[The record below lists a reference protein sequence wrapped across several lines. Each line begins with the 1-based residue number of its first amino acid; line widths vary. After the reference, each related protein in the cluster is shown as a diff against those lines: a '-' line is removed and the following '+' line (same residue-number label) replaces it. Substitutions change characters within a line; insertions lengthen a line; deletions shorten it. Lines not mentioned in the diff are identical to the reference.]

1 MKNKNEKLYKLLNDV
16 NRHSKKH
23 INEDKYSKE
32 ERVASEY
39 CKKLKIA
46 NGIKATYSTG
56 VRTYPDF
63 GVCDMELREETHTLE
78 EKQTEMPLD
87 ENKVAYNYIKLLMA
101 NGTIK

>member
-1 MKNKNEKLYKLLNDV
+1 MKNKNDKLYKLLNDI
-16 NRHSKKH
+16 NRRSKAY

-32 ERVASEY
+32 ERKAKEY
-39 CKKLKIA
+39 CKRVKIA

-63 GVCDMELREETHTLE
+63 GVCDMELREDIKQSE
-78 EKQTEMPLD
+78 EEEMSLD

>member
-1 MKNKNEKLYKLLNDV
+1 MKNKNDKLYKLLNDI
-16 NRHSKKH
+16 NRHNKAY

-32 ERVASEY
+32 ERKAKEY
-39 CKKLKIA
+39 CKRVKIE

-63 GVCDMELREETHTLE
+63 GVCDMELREDIKQSE
-78 EKQTEMPLD
+78 EEEMPLD

>member
-1 MKNKNEKLYKLLNDV
+1 MKNKNDKLYKLLNDV
-16 NRHSKKH
+16 NRHSKAY

-32 ERVASEY
+32 ERKAKEY
-39 CKKLKIA
+39 CKKVKIA

-63 GVCDMELREETHTLE
+63 GVCDMELKEEEHTPE
-78 EKQTEMPLD
+78 EEQMPLD

>member
-1 MKNKNEKLYKLLNDV
+1 MKSKNDKLYKLFNDV
-16 NRHSKKH
+16 NRHSKAY
-23 INEDKYSKE
+23 INEDKYSRE
-32 ERVASEY
+32 ERKAKEY
-39 CKKLKIA
+39 CKKVKIA
-46 NGIKATYSTG
+46 NGIKETYSTG

-63 GVCDMELREETHTLE
+63 GVCDMELKEEHTLE

>member
-1 MKNKNEKLYKLLNDV
+1 MKNKNDKLYKLLNDI
-16 NRHSKKH
+16 NRHSKAY
-23 INEDKYSKE
+23 INEDKYNRE
-32 ERVASEY
+32 ERKASEY
-39 CKKLKIA
+39 CKRVKIA

-63 GVCDMELREETHTLE
+63 GVCDMELREDVKQSE
-78 EKQTEMPLD
+78 EEEMPLD